1 MYFRLF
7 EESEL
12 NNGFGLSFEGGREF
26 CKTKGG
32 DLVTW
37 GEFEE
42 ESNFET
48 VRFSLFI
55 VRFMIKLSDQV
66 LLGS

>member
-26 CKTKGG
+26 CKSKGG

-48 VRFSLFI
+48 VRFLLWI
-55 VRFMIKLSDQV
+55 V
-66 LLGS
+66 